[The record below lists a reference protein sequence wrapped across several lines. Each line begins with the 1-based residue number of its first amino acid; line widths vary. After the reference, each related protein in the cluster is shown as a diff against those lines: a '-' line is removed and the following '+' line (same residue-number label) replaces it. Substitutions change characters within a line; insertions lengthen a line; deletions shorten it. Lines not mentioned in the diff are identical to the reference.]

1 MYLIIAEKPDQAS
14 KLAAPFKP
22 VRQKDHL
29 LLPPSPEFPEGAAVV
44 WALGHLV
51 EPIPPDGYRSDW
63 KRWSLQTLPM
73 IPERFEYKVKRF
85 KEFRVIER
93 FVRRSDISLIIH
105 AGDAEREGEAIIRLI
120 LDQISVK
127 KPLKRLWVQSLTPGA
142 VRQAFKQLT
151 DDQETYPLYEEA
163 VSRAYA
169 DWLVGM
175 NASRLYTLLFQQSG
189 STDVFSLGRV
199 QTPVL
204 CMIDEREKEMES
216 FQQET
221 YWEVEACFQA
231 AAGSYR
237 GRLKTKDGSYA
248 FSNQQQ
254 AETEASADRGATGRV
269 TKLEEK
275 QKRIPHPLLYT
286 LSSLQ
291 AEANKA
297 FKFAP
302 KKTLDT
308 AQRLYTKGHIS
319 YPRTDSPYLPAEEAE
334 TVKKAAVQL
343 EQQSNYAAYFPL
355 PLKSLRSNKRCVKPE
370 KVTDHYAIIPTE
382 EVPGPDKL
390 SPDERKLYDMI
401 VKRVLAAHYPPRLS
415 DTKKVETTVSSQAV
429 YASSFETIIDEG
441 WRKVLPVK
449 SQDRSGPPLQ
459 KNEEV
464 QVESVETVEKQTQ
477 PPKRY
482 TEGDLITLMKTCG
495 KLLSAE
501 DASVL
506 KETEGIGTEATRAGI
521 IQTLKQRGYIH
532 VSQNNVYVD
541 DKGRALAAAVAGTL
555 LASPEMTAKWEKR
568 LKEIG
573 AAEKGSA
580 YFIEQVTAFVRH
592 LVETVPKQAERHP
605 FPKAGSKRTA
615 KKTAK
620 KPAGAG
626 ACPLCGGAA
635 LDYGAF
641 VGCSNFKKS
650 NCTFT
655 ISKTILQ
662 KSIPRAQIKKLLSS
676 GSTDLI
682 KGFKRGET
690 TFQARLTWNNKQQ
703 KIQFDTV
710 PDTQK

>member
-14 KLAAPFKP
+14 KLAAPFHP

-29 LLPPSPEFPEGAAVV
+29 LLPPSSDFPEGAAVV
-44 WALGHLV
+44 WAIGHLV

-63 KRWSLQTLPM
+63 KRWSLQTLPI
-73 IPERFEYKVKRF
+73 IPDRFEYKVKRF

-93 FVRRSDISLIIH
+93 FVVRSDVSLIIH

-120 LDQISVK
+120 LDQINVK
-127 KPLKRLWVQSLTPGA
+127 KPLKRLWVQSLTPA
-142 VRQAFKQLT
+142 SVRQAFQQLIK
-151 DDQETYPLYEEA
+151 DEDTYPLYEEA

-189 STDVFSLGRV
+189 SSDVFSLGRV

-204 CMIDEREKEMES
+204 CMIDNREREMES

-221 YWEVEACFQA
+221 YWEVEALFKA
-231 AAGSYR
+231 ERGSYR
-237 GRLKTKDGSYA
+237 GRLITEDNNYA
-248 FSNQQQ
+248 FSDKQK
-254 AETEASADRGATGRV
+254 ADVAAKADCGRDGKV
-269 TKLEEK
+269 TKLDEK
-275 QKRIPHPLLYT
+275 KKRIPHPLLYT

-297 FKFAP
+297 SKFAP

-308 AQRLYTKGHIS
+308 AQRLYTKGYIS
-319 YPRTDSPYLPAEEAE
+319 YPRTDSPYLPAEEAD
-334 TVKKAAVQL
+334 TVQKAVALLGKK
-343 EQQSNYAAYFPL
+343 QQYTAYFPL
-355 PLKSLRSNKRCVKPE
+355 PLTNLRQNKRCVQPE

-382 EVPGPDKL
+382 EVPNLDKL
-390 SPDERKLYDMI
+390 PPDERKLYDMI
-401 VKRVLAAHYPPRLS
+401 VKRVLAAHYPPRVS
-415 DTKKVETTVSSQAV
+415 DTKKVETTVSDEAV
-429 YASSFETIIDEG
+429 YASSFESVTDEG

-449 SQDRSGPPLQ
+449 AQDRSGPPLQ
-459 KNEEV
+459 KGEEV
-464 QVESVETVEKQTQ
+464 HVSKTDVLEKQTQ

-521 IQTLKQRGYIH
+521 IQTLKQRGYIQ
-532 VSQNNVYVD
+532 VSQNSVYIEE
-541 DKGRALAAAVAGTL
+541 KGRALAAAVEGTL

-580 YFIEQVTAFVRH
+580 YFIEQVTSFVQH
-592 LVETVPKQAERHP
+592 LVKTVPEQAQKKP
-605 FPKAGSKRTA
+605 FPKTASVQTKKKAAKRPASAGK
-615 KKTAK
+615 
-620 KPAGAG
+620 
-626 ACPLCGGAA
+626 CPLCSGTA
-635 LDYGAF
+635 LDYGTF
-641 VGCSNFKKS
+641 VGCSNYKKK
-650 NCTFT
+650 NCGFS
-655 ISKTILQ
+655 ISKKILT
-662 KSIPRAQIKKLLSS
+662 KSISRAQIKKLLSE

-690 TFQARLTWNNKQQ
+690 TFQARLVWNKEKQ
-703 KIQFDTV
+703 KIQFDTAS
-710 PDTQK
+710 DKQM